1 MAGFIKIYRDV
12 LDSVLFTKPIL
23 LQMWLL
29 LNKLARFTET
39 EQDGIEI
46 HPGQVLTSN
55 PALAQR
61 CNLTERRVR
70 YILDCLEDMQLI
82 TRENIRNRYTMI
94 TLTNPDEIKCV
105 TQTELPPPRE
115 EQEEK
120 APAPPPKEQKIC
132 CGMFGNVYLTIE
144 EKKQLSQR
152 WDDAEQYIDRLSA
165 YKRRTGKTYSDD
177 FAVLCEWLL
186 KDESSSPGKQQEA
199 PVSKPATPASPA
211 TPVAPKPKRAHFPG
225 TDTDFNTAPAS
236 YDLERAEYIAR
247 TSVPVLRKRNGVKT
261 EYPK

>member
-39 EQDGIEI
+39 EQDGIEL

-82 TRENIRNRYTMI
+82 TRENIRNRYTRI
-94 TLTNPDEIKCV
+94 TLTNPDELQCDK
-105 TQTELPPPRE
+105 QTELPPPRE
-115 EQEEK
+115 VQEEK
-120 APAPPPKEQKIC
+120 APAPPEKEQKIC

-152 WDDAEQYIDRLSA
+152 WDEAEQYIDPFRHTSDVQARHILTILQCCVSGCSRMQA
-165 YKRRTGKTYSDD
+165 KRPKNSSRSLQQDQLPPLHQSRSWLIFRVRIPISTQHLHPMTWKGQSILHAQVYP
-177 FAVLCEWLL
+177 FCEN
-186 KDESSSPGKQQEA
+186 
-199 PVSKPATPASPA
+199 AT
-211 TPVAPKPKRAHFPG
+211 
-225 TDTDFNTAPAS
+225 
-236 YDLERAEYIAR
+236 ER
-247 TSVPVLRKRNGVKT
+247 K
-261 EYPK
+261 